1 MEYQV
6 SAVHGFGAELEAVV
20 SAPSPQKDEGWGK
33 GRVVGAGVDFQSN
46 DTGTDISKVEGEGR
60 TLDVRLN
67 ARPSLPLPSPPPSQP
82 LLS

>member
-1 MEYQV
+1 M

-20 SAPSPQKDEGWGK
+20 SAPSHQKDECLGK

-46 DTGTDISKVEGEGR
+46 ETGTDVSKIEVEGR
-60 TLDVRLN
+60 TLDERLN
-67 ARPSLPLPSPPPSQP
+67 ARPLLPLPSPPPFQP